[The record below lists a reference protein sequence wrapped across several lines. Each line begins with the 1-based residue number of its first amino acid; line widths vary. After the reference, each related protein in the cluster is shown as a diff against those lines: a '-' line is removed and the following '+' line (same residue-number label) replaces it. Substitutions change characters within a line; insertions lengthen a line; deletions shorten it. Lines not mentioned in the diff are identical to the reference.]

1 MKLIETHWNSAH
13 LAYGIRTA
21 YVAIWPDSGVQK
33 TSVQGTCS
41 SLAQAFS
48 WMSQPQSLPL
58 HSNCSVLLC
67 SWIVIEQFL
76 NGSDRSWIAIV
87 SGWPELNNLSM
98 LWGGEGAGHKS
109 VIARIASSLQTGVFQ
124 FALSRKLSRGTWSC
138 RWEGSLPP
146 LCHVQQIHTA
156 WKTIWSFWSICS
168 LFSEVQPSTSE
179 PEGFLPIPG
188 QCCWYKHGLLL
199 GGKGWQLYSVTNG
212 NPWRMETHCTQKSQN
227 FCISTA
233 EPVVTRGIYQGFG
246 LLWGV
251 LLLILPIPQHKIPDY
266 SRKVND
272 IPQFYMYHHVSIHGD
287 LKVLVRI
294 FNCESRACYV
304 GNPRESFFSEFAKV
318 TCFFAKVS
326 RKLDIII
333 IM

>member
-1 MKLIETHWNSAH
+1 MT
-13 LAYGIRTA
+13 R
-21 YVAIWPDSGVQK
+21 V
-33 TSVQGTCS
+33 
-41 SLAQAFS
+41 
-48 WMSQPQSLPL
+48 
-58 HSNCSVLLC
+58 
-67 SWIVIEQFL
+67 EQL
-76 NGSDRSWIAIV
+76 VHALRWRGCRN
-87 SGWPELNNLSM
+87 
-98 LWGGEGAGHKS
+98 KS

-179 PEGFLPIPG
+179 PEGFLPIQVSAVDTSMDSCLEAKDG
-188 QCCWYKHGLLL
+188 NCIQW
-199 GGKGWQLYSVTNG
+199 TNG

-233 EPVVTRGIYQGFG
+233 EPWWYVHISRFRTTVRCSSFDTAH
-246 LLWGV
+246 
-251 LLLILPIPQHKIPDY
+251 PQHKIPDY

-272 IPQFYMYHHVSIHGD
+272 IPPILHVSSCIYTWGSKGPCKD
-287 LKVLVRI
+287 

-304 GNPRESFFSEFAKV
+304 GNLAKV
-318 TCFFAKVS
+318 FFPSS
-326 RKLDIII
+326 RK
-333 IM
+333 